1 MCEESSV
8 ETADAERG
16 CFDETPTQSRLLY
29 ALRYTREL
37 FIPHLQLSAK
47 SRIHTGVIIDV
58 CAI

>member
-16 CFDETPTQSRLLY
+16 CFDETPTQRRLLY

-37 FIPHLQLSAK
+37 FIPHLQRYAE
-47 SRIHTGVIIDV
+47 SRTQ
-58 CAI
+58 A